1 MAVETFEGHWPVVPA
16 TAWVHP
22 SAQVIGE
29 TTLGQDVSIWPGAVL
44 RGDVNFIR
52 VGDDSNIQDCSVL
65 HTTHRR
71 PEDPNGAPLVIGER
85 VTVGHGVMLH
95 GCTIGNECL
104 IGMGSIVLD
113 RVVIE
118 DHVMLGAGSL
128 VPPGK
133 VLKSGFLYVGRPAQ
147 QVRALTPAEIAH
159 FAYSAQH
166 YVKLMKKYR
175 DRDAA
180 AARDA
185 EHG

>member
-1 MAVETFEGHWPVVPA
+1 MAVETFEHHHPVIPA
-16 TAWVHP
+16 TAWVHA

-29 TTLGQDVSIWPGAVL
+29 TTLGQDVSIWPGAVV

-52 VGDDSNIQDCSVL
+52 IGDDSNIQDCSVL

-71 PEDPNGAPLVIGER
+71 PEDPNGAPLIIGER

-113 RVVIE
+113 RVVIQ
-118 DHVMLGAGSL
+118 DHVMMGAGSL

-133 VLKSGFLYVGRPAQ
+133 VLESGYLYVGRPAQ
-147 QVRALTPAEIAH
+147 KVRALTQAEIAH

-175 DRDAA
+175 ERDAMV
-180 AARDA
+180 ARDTD
-185 EHG
+185 HG